1 MYAHA
6 CRFGHYLVVALY
18 LRAYTCVIMVPWA
31 VSYGSDFDLEAA
43 SCRCTAVHGTKASGT
58 CWRYAG

>member
-6 CRFGHYLVVALY
+6 CRFGHCLVALY
-18 LRAYTCVIMVPWA
+18 LRAYTCVSMVAWT
-31 VSYGSDFDLEAA
+31 VSYGSDFDLEA
-43 SCRCTAVHGTKASGT
+43 SSWRCTAVQGKKASGT